1 VENLLSFFRFSVAL
15 FTLLLLGAEKLCY
28 PKSSGCDYGA
38 NNDASPFKF
47 WGGF

>member
-1 VENLLSFFRFSVAL
+1 VERLLSFLRVLVAL
-15 FTLLLLGAEKLCY
+15 VALVLLVADKLCY